1 MDSLTPEQRR
11 YCMSRIKGKNT
22 KPELVLRS
30 ALWHLGYRYRL
41 HPADL
46 EGKPDIAF
54 PSKRV
59 AIFVDGC
66 FFHGCP
72 EHATIPKTNTRF
84 WRAKIDRNRMR
95 DHTVNRVLQDAGW
108 TVLRFWEHEVRGQL
122 DDCLA
127 RVAAALG
134 N

>member
-11 YCMSRIKGKNT
+11 YCMSRIRGKNT
-22 KPELVLRS
+22 KPELALRS

-59 AIFVDGC
+59 AVFVDGC

-72 EHATIPKTNTRF
+72 EHATTPKTNTRF
-84 WRAKIDRNRMR
+84 WRTKIDRNRAR
-95 DHTVNRVLQDAGW
+95 DQTVNRVLHDAGW

-122 DDCLA
+122 DECLA
-127 RVAAALG
+127 RVIAALD